1 MAEAKFVLY
10 VRKFIKNPLLARKQC
25 SIELIHPEMA
35 NLSKA
40 QIKEKLAKVLK
51 SKDECISI
59 FGLQTKFGGG
69 KTTGFALV
77 YDSFDAK
84 KKYDQKTL
92 RKRDGLVEKKKVG
105 RKQYKEIKRRIKKIR
120 GVRKHKVSG
129 DKKKKK

>member
-1 MAEAKFVLY
+1 
-10 VRKFIKNPLLARKQC
+10 
-25 SIELIHPEMA
+25 MA

-77 YDSFDAK
+77 YDSADAK
-84 KKYDQKTL
+84 KKYDMKTL
-92 RKRDGLVEKKKVG
+92 RKRVSKMNNRTRFTPWQCRRPHFLCAFVSCL
-105 RKQYKEIKRRIKKIR
+105 QYI
-120 GVRKHKVSG
+120 
-129 DKKKKK
+129 

>member
-1 MAEAKFVLY
+1 
-10 VRKFIKNPLLARKQC
+10 
-25 SIELIHPEMA
+25 MA

-51 SKDECISI
+51 SKDDCITI

-77 YDSFDAK
+77 YDSADAK

-92 RKRDGLVEKKKVG
+92 LNRVSKNEGSDAVNSLAVPLVSFCACLFLCFC
-105 RKQYKEIKRRIKKIR
+105 
-120 GVRKHKVSG
+120 VSSF
-129 DKKKKK
+129 D

>member
-1 MAEAKFVLY
+1 
-10 VRKFIKNPLLARKQC
+10 
-25 SIELIHPEMA
+25 MA

-51 SKDECISI
+51 SKDDCISI

-77 YDSFDAK
+77 YDSADAK

-92 RKRDGLVEKKKVG
+92 LKRVSTNEISDAVNSLAVPLSFSVFACFLVL
-105 RKQYKEIKRRIKKIR
+105 QIIN
-120 GVRKHKVSG
+120 
-129 DKKKKK
+129 

>member
-1 MAEAKFVLY
+1 
-10 VRKFIKNPLLARKQC
+10 
-25 SIELIHPEMA
+25 MA
-35 NLSKA
+35 NLSKV

-92 RKRDGLVEKKKVG
+92 RKRVSKRKIG
-105 RKQYKEIKRRIKKIR
+105 R
-120 GVRKHKVSG
+120 G
-129 DKKKKK
+129 